1 MHEKSENP
9 TPIIDRWLSKVILIK
24 RVNQGTN
31 PVAEKKTFG
40 TNNDVI

>member
-31 PVAEKKTFG
+31 PVVEKKTFG